1 MTYVLDADAQIAAAR
16 ANLWRYLRSR
26 RAWIRMGIGLLVML
40 AIGAVLGV
48 AIGED
53 PLWWML
59 VFAAEMAVLFPLIYG
74 LLYLFLPRR
83 IRRLVAQ
90 SAIWRRPVE
99 VTWSTAGMS
108 ARSPHGETELAWTDY
123 HGWYAARSGFCY
135 HLYSLLQR
143 PAISG
148 RPGLGPRRWAGTG
161 AARDPRSIG
170 PAPALSR
177 FARAGPAR

>member
-1 MTYVLDADAQIAAAR
+1 MAIAHAEGVTTVTYVLDADAQIAAAR
-16 ANLWRYLRSR
+16 ANLWRYLRSS

-123 HGWYAARSGFCY
+123 HGWYAARSGFL
-135 HLYSLLQR
+135 LYFNDQQYQVV
-143 PAISG
+143 PASALAAGQAQALRAILEASG
-148 RPGLGPRRWAGTG
+148 LRR
-161 AARDPRSIG
+161 
-170 PAPALSR
+170 L
-177 FARAGPAR
+177 

>member
-1 MTYVLDADAQIAAAR
+1 MAIAHAEGVTTVTYVLDADAQIAAAR

-26 RAWIRMGIGLLVML
+26 RAWIRMGIGLLLML

-59 VFAAEMAVLFPLIYG
+59 VFAAEMVVLFPLIYG

-90 SAIWRRPVE
+90 SAIWQRPVE
-99 VTWSTAGMS
+99 ASWSAAGMS

-123 HGWYAARSGFCY
+123 HGWYVARSGFL
-135 HLYSLLQR
+135 LYFNDQQYQVV
-143 PAISG
+143 PASALAAGQAEALRAILEASG
-148 RPGLGPRRWAGTG
+148 LRR
-161 AARDPRSIG
+161 
-170 PAPALSR
+170 L
-177 FARAGPAR
+177 